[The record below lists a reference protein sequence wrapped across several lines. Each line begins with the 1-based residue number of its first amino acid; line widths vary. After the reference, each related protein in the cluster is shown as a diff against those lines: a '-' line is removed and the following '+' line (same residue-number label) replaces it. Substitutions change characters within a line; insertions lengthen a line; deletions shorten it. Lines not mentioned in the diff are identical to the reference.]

1 MEMTLLLKI
10 QNPRL
15 NGGEKMTTKIA
26 RKKIYNNILETV
38 GNTPMIRLNKIPK
51 SEGIKATILV
61 KVESF
66 NPGGSAKDR
75 MAIGILLDA
84 ERKGLL
90 KPGGTIV
97 EPTSGNTGVALA
109 MAAAVKGYK
118 AIFTMPD
125 KMSREKAQLMK
136 AFGADVVI
144 TPTNVPHDSP
154 ESYYEVAR
162 RIAKET
168 PGAYLPCQMPCQYPN
183 MSATSVNTCPI
194 LCAYMPCQ
202 YSNQMN
208 PEIHYRTTGP
218 EIWEQTSGKT
228 NYFVAGIGTGGT
240 ISGVARFLKEK
251 NPKVK
256 VIGADPKGSIIAKQ
270 FYDGKYSEKDFHTYK
285 VEGIGMDFIPPA
297 LHLKYLDDIVTVT
310 DKESFTMARRLAREE
325 GILCGGSSGTALCA
339 ALKIAKKLPKNKVVV
354 VLLPDTGE
362 RYLSKLY
369 SDEWMEQNFPNL
381 LKCHHQISSHL
392 DR

>member
-1 MEMTLLLKI
+1 M
-10 QNPRL
+10 R
-15 NGGEKMTTKIA
+15 TKST

-38 GNTPMIRLNKIPK
+38 GNTPMVRLNKIPK

-61 KVESF
+61 KVEAF

-75 MAIGILLDA
+75 MAINMLLDA

-97 EPTSGNTGVALA
+97 EPTSGNTGIALA

-125 KMSREKAQLMK
+125 KMSRERVQLMK

-144 TPTNVPHDSP
+144 TPTDVPHDSP
-154 ESYYEVAR
+154 KSYYETAK
-162 RIAKET
+162 RIAKKI
-168 PGAYLPCQMPCQYPN
+168 PGAYMPY
-183 MSATSVNTCPI
+183 
-194 LCAYMPCQ
+194 Q
-202 YSNQMN
+202 YSNQAN
-208 PEIHYRTTGP
+208 PEVHYKTTGP
-218 EIWEQTSGKT
+218 EIWEQTGGKV
-228 NYFVAGIGTGGT
+228 NYFVAGMGTGGT
-240 ISGVARFLKEK
+240 ISGIARFLKEK

-256 VIGADPKGSIIAKQ
+256 IIGSDPVGSIIAKQ
-270 FYDGKYSEKDFHTYK
+270 FYEGKYSEKDVRPYK

-325 GILCGGSSGTALCA
+325 GILCGGSSGTALSG

-354 VLLPDTGE
+354 ALLPDTGE

-369 SDEWMEQNFPNL
+369 SDEWMEKNFPGL
-381 LKCHHQISSHL
+381 LK
-392 DR
+392 